1 MSRKLNSFL
10 AAVAMFA
17 AAAHAQC
24 LPSTSGTPVT
34 LTATTT
40 FPVDDEGISAPLPL
54 GFSFPMAGGPFTHV
68 AVESNGVAYL
78 TTGGA
83 PVGTT
88 TFGFQ
93 DMAGVAGDSPRIAAY
108 WADLEG
114 VSPSWQITTDASVP
128 GQFKISWVDVNEYF
142 TSNTFTVQVI
152 LYSSGQIDF
161 SSTNGLSVTNFQ
173 ATIGAS
179 EGNGVFGASSDLSAG
194 ASSTNNVLYEDF
206 ILSGIDLG
214 GATTSLLPVG
224 GGYLATRVC
233 GPASHETYGA
243 GCYDIPASFYE
254 YFTAS
259 TIDLAGSG
267 MTLLPNGSG
276 YVALNAVTTYVAPSP
291 AATSLALADD
301 DETAVTLTGSFSYP
315 GGSTSTLTVC
325 SNGYVSAGPGNGTNF
340 FPDVAE
346 HLNSVDACWRTW
358 RDYNPTIA
366 GSGQVKFEQIGSVA
380 YITWDGVYEFGTTSP
395 DTFQM
400 QFDTASGAV
409 HFLWQTLAGQDDYL
423 VGYSPGGNSIDPGS
437 RDLSATLPASFSV
450 NGADVLAL
458 ALSASPAPVSTP
470 TSGTVVT
477 YTTDNIPELV
487 PGSGVYVALNILS
500 VGQVPAP
507 GFDLSV
513 IGAPG
518 CVSLVPTLDFTQSM
532 VGFSSSQSVTF
543 ALPAGVPAGFMI
555 YSQSAALFTP
565 GSLPGGLNA
574 FGLLTSNGI
583 ASQVQPF

>member
-1 MSRKLNSFL
+1 MSRNLNSLL

-24 LPSTSGTPVT
+24 LQSTGGTPVT

-40 FPVDDEGISAPLPL
+40 FPVDDEGRSAPLPL

-83 PVGTT
+83 PVGATT
-88 TFGFQ
+88 YGFQ

-114 VSPSWQITTDASVP
+114 VSPTWQITTDASVP

-142 TSNTFTVQVI
+142 TTNTFTVQVI
-152 LYSSGQIDF
+152 LYSTGQIDF
-161 SSTNGLSVTNFQ
+161 SSTAGLSVTGFQ

-179 EGNGVFGASSDLSAG
+179 EGNGVFGASADLSAG

-206 ILSGIDLG
+206 VLTGIDIG
-214 GATTSLLPVG
+214 GATTSLLPVA
-224 GGYLATRVC
+224 GGYLATRTC
-233 GPASHETYGA
+233 GPASHETYGT
-243 GCYDIPASFYE
+243 GCYNVPASFYE
-254 YFTAS
+254 YFAGG
-259 TIDLAGSG
+259 TIDLAGGG
-267 MTLLPNGSG
+267 MTLLPNGNG
-276 YVALNAVTTYVAPSP
+276 YVAVSAIATYLPPS
-291 AATSLALADD
+291 AGATSLALGDD
-301 DETAVTLTGSFSYP
+301 TDTAVALTGSFGYP
-315 GGSTSTLTVC
+315 GGSTSSLTVC
-325 SNGYVSAGPGNGTNF
+325 SNGYVSAGPNNGTNF
-340 FPDVAE
+340 FPDVPE
-346 HLNSVDACWRTW
+346 HLNSIDACWRTW
-358 RDYNPTIA
+358 RDYDVTIP
-366 GSGQVKFEQIGSVA
+366 GSGQVKFEQIGSIA
-380 YITWDGVYEFGTTSP
+380 YVTWDGVYEYGTTSP

-409 HFLWQTLAGQDDYL
+409 HMLWQTLAGQNDYL
-423 VGYSPGGNSIDPGS
+423 VGYSPGGNSLDPGS
-437 RDLSATLPASFSV
+437 IDLTAALPASFSLI
-450 NGADVLAL
+450 GADIFAL

-487 PGSGVYVALNILS
+487 TGSGVYVALNILS
-500 VGQVPAP
+500 VGQIPAP
-507 GFDLSV
+507 GFDLSG

-518 CVSLVPTLDFTQSM
+518 CAALVPTLDFTQSM
-532 VGFSSSQSVTF
+532 VGFSSTQSVTF

-555 YSQSAALFTP
+555 YSQSAALAP
-565 GSLPGGLNA
+565 VNA
-574 FGLLTSNGI
+574 FGLVTSNGI